1 MTVRGLS
8 SPFSPQSDQPL
19 QIAIVGR
26 GFSGLMMAIALLKSV
41 NQPFRLRMFDP
52 RPIISGGQALATAHS
67 TEILNSRARDLS
79 VSTGE
84 PKDFTRWLQAN
95 APFREAVTAA
105 IPGFGQIFV
114 PKATFSDYVYQR
126 FSEALA
132 QRTDVTVQMSNEGIT
147 HIRRNDNGQ
156 FTLSIADG
164 GERIYNTVVLATG
177 YGLKPPLETTEQDM
191 DALLLERP
199 EARRHVIVMGNGL
212 RAVDQVL
219 QLRGGGFTGHITI
232 LSRRG
237 FLPQPHT
244 RMPADAVFP
253 TQPMPSQLRNIVRF
267 VRDACAEAE
276 ENGWSWQ
283 AAMNGLRKRARTLW
297 ASLPPSEKRQ
307 FNRHLR
313 AIYDSHRNRLPADVH
328 ARLEREF
335 ASGLTEL
342 KRGTTL
348 KRTSDGLLVRWA
360 GQSAESH
367 FAADEVIDCRCL
379 SPDLKDPVVVEL
391 LEAGLA
397 ATDELDLGL
406 AVNPSGEL
414 LTPKGRPAGLF
425 AVGPLGLG
433 SLPDIDLVPE
443 IVTQTY
449 AAATLIG
456 ARSLPQLQAS

>member
-1 MTVRGLS
+1 
-8 SPFSPQSDQPL
+8 
-19 QIAIVGR
+19 
-26 GFSGLMMAIALLKSV
+26 
-41 NQPFRLRMFDP
+41 
-52 RPIISGGQALATAHS
+52 
-67 TEILNSRARDLS
+67 
-79 VSTGE
+79 
-84 PKDFTRWLQAN
+84 
-95 APFREAVTAA
+95 
-105 IPGFGQIFV
+105 
-114 PKATFSDYVYQR
+114 
-126 FSEALA
+126 
-132 QRTDVTVQMSNEGIT
+132 
-147 HIRRNDNGQ
+147 
-156 FTLSIADG
+156 
-164 GERIYNTVVLATG
+164 
-177 YGLKPPLETTEQDM
+177 M
-191 DALLLERP
+191 DAILLERP
-199 EARRHVIVMGNGL
+199 ETRRHVVVMGNGL

-219 QLRGGGFTGHITI
+219 QLRDGGFTGHITI

-348 KRTSDGLLVRWA
+348 KRTADGLLVRWA
-360 GQSAESH
+360 GQSTENH

-379 SPDLKDPVVVEL
+379 SPDLKDPVVVDL
-391 LEAGLA
+391 LDAGLA
-397 ATDELDLGL
+397 TTDELDLGL
-406 AVNPSGEL
+406 AVNPAGEL